1 MGGLEQRV
9 GESGHTECGALTQGD
24 RELLKVLSGHV
35 VGSRLGF
42 GKMSL
47 GAVYRGRAG
56 DKAGGREAS
65 GKADN

>member
-1 MGGLEQRV
+1 MWSLN
-9 GESGHTECGALTQGD
+9 SGD

-35 VGSRLGF
+35 VRSGLGF

-47 GAVYRGRAG
+47 GAAYRGRAR